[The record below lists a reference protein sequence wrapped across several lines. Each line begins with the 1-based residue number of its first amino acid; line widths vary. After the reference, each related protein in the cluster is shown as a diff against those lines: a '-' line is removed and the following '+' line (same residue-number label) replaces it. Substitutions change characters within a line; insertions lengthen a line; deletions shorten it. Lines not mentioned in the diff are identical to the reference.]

1 MDESGKPHGPF
12 FSSQL
17 LSPLFHLPAGTEN
30 ENEIDVWLAIK
41 KKNLSRFSSIFL
53 LLQSDQT
60 DTGDRNE

>member
-1 MDESGKPHGPF
+1 MDESGKPHGLF

-41 KKNLSRFSSIFL
+41 KEEFKQVLINISSPSIR
-53 LLQSDQT
+53 SD
-60 DTGDRNE
+60 GHWG

>member
-41 KKNLSRFSSIFL
+41 KEEFKQVLINISSPSIR
-53 LLQSDQT
+53 SE
-60 DTGDRNE
+60 GHWG